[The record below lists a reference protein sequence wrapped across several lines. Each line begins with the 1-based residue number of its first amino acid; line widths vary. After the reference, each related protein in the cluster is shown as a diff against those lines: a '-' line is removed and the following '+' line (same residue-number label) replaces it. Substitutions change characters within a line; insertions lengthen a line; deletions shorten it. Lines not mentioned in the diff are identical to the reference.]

1 MGRLE
6 NMDAA
11 LVSEQNVPLILQG
24 IRVDGP
30 STVLCDHFRE
40 SGGSC
45 CLARPRAIW
54 PTGFDVDQAI
64 PIAGDA
70 HDRHMWMSVL
80 PAYY

>member
-1 MGRLE
+1 
-6 NMDAA
+6 MDAA

-30 STVLCDHFRE
+30 SVNPVEAAVWQGRVQFGRL
-40 SGGSC
+40 
-45 CLARPRAIW
+45 
-54 PTGFDVDQAI
+54 GFDVDQAI